1 MRKIAFLL
9 PLLLLLFLTTAQAQ
23 RRDGS
28 QQRPS
33 RSTSSLT
40 QSLWYGGGFN
50 LGFSGNGITNLFQ
63 FGVSPMVGY
72 KIFEEFSVG
81 PRVAIQYNYYKS
93 RTGNGGTDSAQ
104 PLSWAVGAFTRYKI
118 IPSLF
123 AQVEF
128 EFENEPVVLIDI
140 DRINV
145 VRREQNNFYLGG
157 GYTSSRG
164 IGTWGYELVLL
175 FNLNQSNSTID
186 LPYVLRVGVTY
197 NF

>member
-1 MRKIAFLL
+1 MRKIGFLL
-9 PLLLLLFLTTAQAQ
+9 PLIILLFVTATQAQ

-33 RSTSSLT
+33 RSTSSLA

-50 LGFSGNGITNLFQ
+50 LGFSGNGRTNLFQ
-63 FGVSPMVGY
+63 FGLSPMVGY
-72 KIFEEFSVG
+72 KIFEEFSIG
-81 PRVAIQYNYYKS
+81 PRFALQYNYYKS
-93 RTGNGGTDSAQ
+93 QTLNGGTDSAQ
-104 PLSWAVGAFTRYKI
+104 PFSWSIGAFTRYKI
-118 IPSLF
+118 IPTIF

-128 EFENEPVVLIDI
+128 EFENEPDIYIDF

-145 VRREQNNFYLGG
+145 VRREQNNFYIGG

-164 IGTWGYELVLL
+164 LGTWGYELVLL

-186 LPYVLRVGVTY
+186 LPYVLRIGVTY